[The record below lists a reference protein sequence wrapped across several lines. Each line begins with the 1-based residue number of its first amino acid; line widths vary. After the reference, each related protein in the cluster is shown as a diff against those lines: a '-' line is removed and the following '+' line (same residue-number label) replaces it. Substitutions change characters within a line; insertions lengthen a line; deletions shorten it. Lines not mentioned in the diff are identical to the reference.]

1 MVKFFKKQKFEADT
15 GFGAS
20 ATAQGSRLLK
30 RNGNYNVKRKGI
42 PFSSTVNIY
51 HALINMPWYKFVLL
65 IFGSYTFLNLCFAF
79 IFLAVGMDQIE
90 GDRGLTDLEHFWDA
104 FFFSSQTLTTVGYGR
119 TNPIGFYANLVAAAE
134 CLIGLMSF
142 AIITGL
148 LYGRFSRPRVKLSH
162 SESALIAPYK
172 DGMNA
177 LMFRVANSK
186 NNPLIECEAQ
196 VMLSFIETETN
207 IRRFIF
213 LELEIKKVSSLALSW
228 TIVHP
233 ITNESPLYNM
243 REKDLADIDAEFIFL
258 FKAFDETYS
267 QTVHTRFSYTNR
279 ELIWGAKFVP
289 MFHRSD
295 NGEQTILQ
303 IDKIGAY
310 SKVALHEPQQHQ
322 AGE

>member
-1 MVKFFKKQKFEADT
+1 MVKFFKKQKYEADT
-15 GFGAS
+15 GFGSS

-30 RNGNYNVKRKGI
+30 RDGRYNVRRKGV
-42 PFSSTVNIY
+42 PFPNSVNIY
-51 HALINMPWYKFVLL
+51 HDLINMPWYKFVLL
-65 IFGSYTFLNLCFAF
+65 VFGSYTLINICFAF
-79 IFLAVGMDQIE
+79 IFLSVGMDQLE
-90 GDRGLTDLEHFWDA
+90 GDLGLTEWDHFWDA

-119 TNPIGFYANLVAAAE
+119 TNPIGFNANLVAAVE

-142 AIITGL
+142 ALITGL

-162 SESALIAPYK
+162 SESALFAPYK
-172 DGMNA
+172 EGMNA
-177 LMFRVANSK
+177 LMFRLANSK

-196 VMLSFIETETN
+196 VMFSFIEAETN

-243 REKDLADIDAEFIFL
+243 KEKDLTDIDAEFIFL

-267 QTVHTRFSYTNR
+267 QTVHTRFSYTIS
-279 ELIWGAKFVP
+279 EIVWGAKFVP
-289 MFHRSD
+289 MFHRSE
-295 NGEQTILQ
+295 NGEQTILE
-303 IDKIGAY
+303 IDKIGEY
-310 SKVALHEPQQHQ
+310 TRVALNELQQRPASQ
-322 AGE
+322 